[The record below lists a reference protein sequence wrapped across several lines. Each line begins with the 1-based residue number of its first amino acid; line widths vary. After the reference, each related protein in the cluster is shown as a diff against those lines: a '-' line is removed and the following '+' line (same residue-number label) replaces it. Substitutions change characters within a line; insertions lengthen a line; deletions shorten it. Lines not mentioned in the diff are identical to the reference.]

1 MSEQKP
7 TTIDSETP
15 LAELKAQLAE
25 TENERAGSG
34 GSGMAVFALLLV
46 LLLGGGIAA
55 AGWWLWPQWQGMQQ
69 QLSQSQRSAQQLEQQ
84 LAQAM
89 AQLSEQQTQQ
99 QSNVEQ
105 QWQNWQRTQQ
115 ASQAEL
121 TSQLQSQ
128 LALLRQQLQEKDGAP
143 PQHWLLSEVGYLL
156 KRASYSLVLQQDLR
170 SARMLL
176 QQADAQLVRLDN
188 PALLPVRQSIRDD
201 LTALQQI
208 NLPDYSQVYLQLA
221 QLRQQS
227 LQLPLKQQEQALVTQ
242 PVADGE
248 LANWRQNLAAYWQQ
262 SWSKLFQVRPAVA
275 EDFINLS
282 AEQQVQLRLTLQQ
295 QLLLAEQALLQG
307 QQAVFS
313 RAIQQAADLLQRYFA
328 AESSAV
334 QQAAGELVQ
343 LSQLALSQVELPVLQ
358 SPAQLERQLSL
369 LSEEG
374 L

>member
-1 MSEQKP
+1 M
-7 TTIDSETP
+7 
-15 LAELKAQLAE
+15 
-25 TENERAGSG
+25 RG
-34 GSGMAVFALLLV
+34 GQVIEHVGDLDAV
-46 LLLGGGIAA
+46 
-55 AGWWLWPQWQGMQQ
+55 
-69 QLSQSQRSAQQLEQQ
+69 
-84 LAQAM
+84 LAQHRRKLTRLDAVG
-89 AQLSEQQTQQ
+89 QTQTDH
-99 QSNVEQ
+99 
-105 QWQNWQRTQQ
+105 RQ
-115 ASQAEL
+115 AHGLGQG
-121 TSQLQSQ
+121 
-128 LALLRQQLQEKDGAP
+128 LRCRRLM
-143 PQHWLLSEVGYLL
+143 VGV
-156 KRASYSLVLQQDLR
+156 A
-170 SARMLL
+170 
-176 QQADAQLVRLDN
+176 
-188 PALLPVRQSIRDD
+188 
-201 LTALQQI
+201 
-208 NLPDYSQVYLQLA
+208 QLA

>member
-7 TTIDSETP
+7 TTIDSEAP

-25 TENERAGSG
+25 TDNEPTGST

-89 AQLSEQQTQQ
+89 TQLSEQQTQQ

-105 QWQNWQRTQQ
+105 QWQDWQRTQQ
-115 ASQAEL
+115 VSQVEL

-143 PQHWLLSEVGYLL
+143 PQHWVLSEAGYLL

-176 QQADAQLVRLDN
+176 QQADAQLARLDN
-188 PALLPVRQSIRDD
+188 PALLNVRQSIRDD
-201 LTALQQI
+201 LTALQQVT
-208 NLPDYSQVYLQLA
+208 LPDYSQVYLQLA

-227 LQLPLKQQEQALVTQ
+227 LQLPLQQQEQALVNQ
-242 PVADGE
+242 PVVDGE
-248 LANWRQNLAAYWQQ
+248 LANWRQNLAVYWQQ

-275 EDFINLS
+275 EDFISLN
-282 AEQQVQLRLTLQQ
+282 AEQQLQLRLTLQQ

-307 QQAVFS
+307 QQAVFG
-313 RAIQQAADLLQRYFA
+313 RAVQQAADLLQRYFA
-328 AESSAV
+328 ADSTAV

-343 LSQLALSQVELPVLQ
+343 LSQLALSPIELPVLQ

>member
-7 TTIDSETP
+7 TTIDSEAP

-128 LALLRQQLQEKDGAP
+128 LVLLRQQLQEKDGAP

-201 LTALQQI
+201 LTALQQLS
-208 NLPDYSQVYLQLA
+208 LPDYSQVYLQLA

-227 LQLPLKQQEQALVTQ
+227 LQLPLKQQEQALVNQ